1 MVTENQPGDLSRSE
15 TGKYFIQI
23 ISSFNALQSVDRVFV
38 WAFIPAYLSPLLKFS
53 MIASLRG
60 HKQRKLIN
68 MAKVTAVFKNGSRQ
82 DKDNYSPI
90 LVLSI
95 FSTKRLCAVM
105 VIIINIIYLLFIFYL
120 GKSAKLITH

>member
-1 MVTENQPGDLSRSE
+1 MYIIGYRRRIPKLVVQPHMVMDNQRGDLSQSE
-15 TGKYFIQI
+15 TGKYFIPI
-23 ISSFNALQSVDRVFV
+23 KSSFNALQSFQRVFV

-60 HKQRKLIN
+60 QKQRKLIN
-68 MAKVTAVFKNGSRQ
+68 MAKVTAVFKNGSMQ

-95 FSTKRLCAVM
+95 FSPKGYVEAPLW
-105 VIIINIIYLLFIFYL
+105 L
-120 GKSAKLITH
+120 S

>member
-1 MVTENQPGDLSRSE
+1 MVMENQPGDLNQSE
-15 TGKYFIQI
+15 TGKYFIRK
-23 ISSFNALQSVDRVFV
+23 ISSFNALQSVERVFV

-60 HKQRKLIN
+60 QEQRKLIN

-90 LVLSI
+90 LVLST
-95 FSTKRLCAVM
+95 FSPKGYVEAPLW
-105 VIIINIIYLLFIFYL
+105 L
-120 GKSAKLITH
+120 S